1 MKTILLLFFVFM
13 ANQGFSQLDTILCSD
28 QFPAYIN
35 DAKYLALRDIFSKN
49 DTYKDSVVIPYS
61 HYIPILR
68 DLYAIKH
75 YHNYNLI
82 DTIFNIL
89 NIHAETYPNTTDIA
103 MEVYMTSWATN
114 LYHDSIFSGNDTLD
128 NLVSQN
134 SLYYSNIYKFV
145 GNQYIFDILSSY
157 PVNMYPI
164 ENTISTMAY
173 IINVSDGTLFF
184 ANASDITLVD
194 SGYVRHYTF
203 VYGWGDCP
211 SGCTYNYTW
220 KFSVYGDCVVG
231 FDTSYGTE
239 SLYNDISMIN
249 ISNTRIYPNPAS
261 NHVIVE
267 SEDNRSLPSV
277 LKLYT
282 IAGSLLREVVVNS
295 NKVELDLSQ
304 ISTGIYDIEIA
315 SCDIIEHKKLVI
327 TKER

>member
-134 SLYYSNIYKFV
+134 SLYYSIYF
-145 GNQYIFDILSSY
+145 
-157 PVNMYPI
+157 
-164 ENTISTMAY
+164 
-173 IINVSDGTLFF
+173 
-184 ANASDITLVD
+184 
-194 SGYVRHYTF
+194 
-203 VYGWGDCP
+203 
-211 SGCTYNYTW
+211 
-220 KFSVYGDCVVG
+220 
-231 FDTSYGTE
+231 
-239 SLYNDISMIN
+239 
-249 ISNTRIYPNPAS
+249 
-261 NHVIVE
+261 
-267 SEDNRSLPSV
+267 
-277 LKLYT
+277 
-282 IAGSLLREVVVNS
+282 
-295 NKVELDLSQ
+295 
-304 ISTGIYDIEIA
+304 
-315 SCDIIEHKKLVI
+315 
-327 TKER
+327 